1 MIRPVKFF
9 LFLNLFIIID
19 IPIFSYKLSRTEF
32 YISNKY
38 LSPNNDGFQ
47 DYVYIYIILN
57 QDKEIKVK
65 KWELSIYNSSSLLVQ
80 KFTSGNQ
87 ILKKKYTIPWDGKD
101 QNGNIVQD
109 GKYEI
114 ILTLDFTYGSLQKQY
129 SIDLIVNT
137 EASKLNIEFKNP
149 VIYTDYSQEKE
160 KNYNPVNKVIIQ
172 KNFIQFPEKLFSYSL
187 SYILDKNL
195 RIVEKQNWKDN
206 PRYTTFWNG
215 KIEDK
220 TALFS
225 VYHYSFLYKTTEEQ
239 FIENLLPGMF
249 VLPFSVRNKI
259 QMNHTI
265 MNEKGY
271 SFHNEN
277 YIPLKLENIMESVK
291 ESQTY
296 CLEDSLLLDKWNFIK
311 QEKIYIHQEELLDFL
326 KKAPKN
332 QYCVLIFFDNPIP
345 EKLNDFYKIY
355 KHSIY
360 SVFPFYVDEKSPKIS
375 LKLLNEELRLDIN
388 YVNNYQKI
396 DIFVK
401 DNTIIS
407 FIDIKIYLDI
417 PEKKILI
424 KKYRLN
430 PRNSLEDKN
439 KYEIFWNGDSIQ
451 KEIFESEDR
460 FKLEIEAIDI
470 AGNQSIIIS
479 QFKNDL
485 LEATRC
491 MIIIPIFH

>member
-215 KIEDK
+215 KIEIK

-345 EKLNDFYKIY
+345 EKLNGFFKKSAQKSILRFNLLRQSYTRKI
-355 KHSIY
+355 K
-360 SVFPFYVDEKSPKIS
+360 
-375 LKLLNEELRLDIN
+375 
-388 YVNNYQKI
+388 
-396 DIFVK
+396 
-401 DNTIIS
+401 
-407 FIDIKIYLDI
+407 
-417 PEKKILI
+417 
-424 KKYRLN
+424 
-430 PRNSLEDKN
+430 
-439 KYEIFWNGDSIQ
+439 
-451 KEIFESEDR
+451 
-460 FKLEIEAIDI
+460 
-470 AGNQSIIIS
+470 
-479 QFKNDL
+479 
-485 LEATRC
+485 
-491 MIIIPIFH
+491 